1 MICRFS
7 FIINNIKDSFQF
19 PKYNSVGELIPCI
32 PACDWNAN
40 LYGYYEFREEPAK
53 RSIEFEYSKLPNTY
67 GVRVFNFD
75 NLLKI
80 QVRMNESNSVSI
92 KTFDLIGNQVDNQIF
107 KCHNGENELRVQS
120 NLPTGVYIYTI
131 EVNQKLIKSDKFL
144 VQ

>member
-40 LYGYYEFREEPAK
+40 LYGYYEIVIPEK
-53 RSIEFEYSKLPNTY
+53 RSVENKDFDFRNLIGVKVENYVYYLDFKVRINEPN
-67 GVRVFNFD
+67 FI
-75 NLLKI
+75 K
-80 QVRMNESNSVSI
+80 I